1 MKTNRV
7 EHHRIKKNHKFFP
20 IIDDL
25 CWKSKNMYNYGNYII
40 RQEFIETSKEKEQGL
55 RESANWIQYNKL
67 FDMVKDSEPYK
78 DLGSNVGQATLRKLD
93 KVWKSYFEGV
103 KEYKKNPEKF
113 LGMPRM
119 PKYLPKE
126 NGRYECDLDNNKFKV
141 IDGYV
146 YFCWKPLKVMNNTF
160 MTKIPERT
168 KLMQLRFVPR
178 NGEYIMEVVY
188 QIDVPDI
195 EDKSERIASIDLGVD
210 NLMTI
215 TNNCGIKPLVI
226 NGKPLKSINQYYNKK
241 ISEMRSELKKRHNA
255 DWSKEMQRFTIK
267 RNNKVDDYIQKATK
281 MVIDFCKENNIDTLV
296 CGYNSGWKQESDMG
310 KQVNQKFVS
319 IPYESIVWRLSYKC
333 ETAGILFK
341 TPEESF
347 TSGTSFLDEEE
358 PIKENYDKSRR
369 VYRGLFVSNN
379 GTKINA
385 DVNGSYQIT
394 KKVFPNAYSNGIV
407 GVGLH
412 PTVVNIPL

>member
-1 MKTNRV
+1 MKVNRT
-7 EHHRIKKNHKFFP
+7 EQHRIKKNHKFFP

-25 CWKSKNMYNYGNYII
+25 CWKSKNMYNYGNYIV

-78 DLGSNVGQATLRKLD
+78 ELGSNVGQATLRKLD
-93 KVWKSYFEGV
+93 KAWKSFFESIKDYG
-103 KEYKKNPEKF
+103 KHPDKY
-113 LGMPRM
+113 LGRPKMPR
-119 PKYLPKE
+119 YLSKE
-126 NGRYECDLDNNKFKV
+126 SGRYECDLDNNKFKV

-160 MTKIPERT
+160 ITKIPEGT
-168 KLMQLRFVPR
+168 KLMQLRFVPK

-215 TNNCGIKPLVI
+215 TTNCGVKPLVI

-296 CGYNSGWKQESDMG
+296 CGYNSGWKQESDMN
-310 KQVNQKFVS
+310 KKTNQKFVS
-319 IPYESIVWRLSYKC
+319 IPHESIVWRLSYKC

-347 TSGTSFLDEEE
+347 TSGTSFLDGEES
-358 PIKENYDKSRR
+358 IKENYDKSRR
-369 VYRGLFVSNN
+369 VYRGLFV
-379 GTKINA
+379 TKKGEEINA
-385 DVNGSYQIT
+385 DVNGSYQIM
-394 KKVFPNAYSNGIV
+394 KKVFPNAFADGIV

>member
-7 EHHRIKKNHKFFP
+7 EQHRIKKSHKFFP

-25 CWKSKNMYNYGNYII
+25 CWKSKNMYNYGNYIV

-78 DLGSNVGQATLRKLD
+78 ELGSNVGQATLRKLD
-93 KVWKSYFEGV
+93 KAWKSFFESI
-103 KEYKKNPEKF
+103 KDYSKNPDKY
-113 LGMPRM
+113 LGRPKMPG
-119 PKYLPKE
+119 YLPKE
-126 NGRYECDLDNNKFKV
+126 SGRYECDLDNNKFKV

-160 MTKIPERT
+160 ITKIPEGT
-168 KLMQLRFVPR
+168 KLMQLRFVPK

-188 QIDVPDI
+188 QINVPDI
-195 EDKSERIASIDLGVD
+195 EDKSERIAAIDLGVD

-215 TNNCGIKPLVI
+215 TSNCGIKPLVI

-296 CGYNSGWKQESDMG
+296 CGYNSGWKQESDMN
-310 KQVNQKFVS
+310 KKTNQKFIS
-319 IPYESIVWRLSYKC
+319 IPHESIVYRLKYKC
-333 ETAGILFK
+333 ENEGIVFK

-347 TSGTSFLDEEE
+347 TSGTSFLDGEE

-369 VYRGLFVSNN
+369 VHRGLFVSNN
-379 GTKINA
+379 GIKINA

>member
-7 EHHRIKKNHKFFP
+7 EQHRIKKNHKFFL

-55 RESANWIQYNKL
+55 RDNAIWIQYNKL

-78 DLGSNVGQATLRKLD
+78 EIGSNVGQATLRKLD

-160 MTKIPERT
+160 MTNILEGT
-168 KLMQLRFVPR
+168 KLMQLRFVPK

-188 QIDVPDI
+188 QIEVPDI
-195 EDKSERIASIDLGVD
+195 EDKSERIATIDLGVD

-215 TNNCGIKPLVI
+215 TSNCGIKPLVI

-333 ETAGILFK
+333 ETAGIVFK

-347 TSGTSFLDEEE
+347 TSGTSFLDGEE

-369 VYRGLFVSNN
+369 VHRGLFVSNN

-412 PTVVNIPL
+412 PTVVTIPL